1 MFVTLKERLKVAKNE
16 KQKKIIIKDICDEIL
31 ICDSD
36 VSFVDVSYND
46 LLSPL
51 CGHDVQSIGFE
62 VDDKLLFD
70 RFVCFL
76 NEKRVSGDAYFY
88 ISKEDSYHVIKVNI
102 SYFISNPDFFWRL
115 KGGNNGKSDCILV
128 SVNGT
133 FGFCKLYTE
142 YNYELVEWG

>member
-1 MFVTLKERLKVAKNE
+1 MSVTLKEKLKIAKNK
-16 KQKKIIIKDICDEIL
+16 KQKKIIIKEICDELL

-46 LLSPL
+46 LLAPL
-51 CGHDVQSIGFE
+51 FGHDVQSIGFE
-62 VDDKLLFD
+62 INDELLFD

-76 NEKRVSGDAYFY
+76 NERCVSGDAYFY
-88 ISKEDSYHVIKVNI
+88 ILKDDSYHVIRINI
-102 SYFISNPDFFWRL
+102 SYFISNPAFFWRL
-115 KGGNNGKSDCILV
+115 KGGSNGKSDCILV
-128 SVNGT
+128 SVNET